1 VSRAAPRRDATDRR
15 ATEDGAHVTPEKGDR
30 PDELRDAVEEWRAR
44 HADRLAPGEAGGTTL
59 SGLPV
64 DAVYTPLDVA
74 APLEEHLHQ
83 LGLPGEPP
91 YARGVLPGMYRE
103 KLWVMGQYSGVA
115 SATETNLRIRS
126 LLDQGQRG
134 FSVALDLPTQNGF
147 DSDHPLAQGEVGRVG
162 VPIDT
167 LADMETLLHDI
178 PLDQVAQIRTT
189 ANAIGPIAVAL
200 FIAAA
205 EEHGYSPNSFRV
217 LLQNDVLKEY
227 LARGTFVFPPRPA
240 LQFSVDVVEYCA
252 QSLPGWEPIEFCG
265 YHVRDSG
272 STAIQEVAIALA
284 NGIEYIEASLARG
297 LDIDSFAPTVFLF
310 LSAGLD
316 LFEEVAKFR
325 AARRMWH
332 TLLKDRFG
340 ARKPES
346 LSANIFCYT
355 LGSPQTAQEPLNNIV
370 RISYQALAAVL
381 GGVQTLATSSYDEA
395 LGLPSAEAVRV
406 SLRTQQILAYETGV
420 PRTADPLGGSYF
432 VENLTERFEAA
443 TWEYLARIEQQG
455 GALQALESGW
465 LHSELDEQAYR
476 SQRSVEDGARVVVG
490 VNRFGV
496 DAPSHITSPATATNQ
511 TELEQIARLA
521 KVRQDRDS
529 ERVHLALERLDKA
542 TNAGE
547 NTIPSLLEAVR
558 AYATIGEICDVL
570 AKTWGRYGDQHR

>member
-1 VSRAAPRRDATDRR
+1 MTGGD
-15 ATEDGAHVTPEKGDR
+15 EETPDPVRE
-30 PDELRDAVEEWRAR
+30 AVAEWLVR
-44 HADRLAPGEAGGTTL
+44 HRDRLSPGEAGGSTL

-64 DAVYTPLDVA
+64 EAVYTQLDVA
-74 APLEEHLHQ
+74 KSPQDQFEQ
-83 LGLPGEPP
+83 LGLPGEAPFT
-91 YARGVLPGMYRE
+91 RGVLPGMYRE

-126 LLDQGQRG
+126 LLAQGQRG
-134 FSVALDLPTQNGF
+134 FSVALDLPTQNGL

-167 LADMETLLHDI
+167 LADMETLFSEI

-205 EEHGYSPNSFRV
+205 ESHGYSPNSFRI

-272 STAIQEVAIALA
+272 STAVQEVAIALA
-284 NGIEYIEASLARG
+284 NGIEYIEAALARG
-297 LDIDSFAPTVFLF
+297 IDIDSFAHSVFLF
-310 LSAGLD
+310 FSAGLD

-332 TLLKDRFG
+332 TLLKERFH
-340 ARKPES
+340 ARKAES

-355 LGSPQTAQEPLNNIV
+355 LGSPQTAQEPLNNVI

-395 LGLPSAEAVRV
+395 LGLPSSEAVRI

-420 PRTADPLGGSYF
+420 ARTADPLGGSYF
-432 VENLTERFEAA
+432 VENLTDRFEAA
-443 TWEYLARIEQQG
+443 AWDYLAKIDAQG

-465 LHSELDEQAYR
+465 LHAELDDEAFR
-476 SQRSVEDGARVVVG
+476 SQRSVDAGERVVVG
-490 VNRFGV
+490 VNRFSV
-496 DAPSHITSPATATNQ
+496 DAPERVAATVTATNQ
-511 TELEQIARLA
+511 TERDQIERLA
-521 KVRQDRDS
+521 KVKQCRDS
-529 ERVHLALERLDKA
+529 DRVRVSLESLDKA
-542 TNAGE
+542 AKAGE
-547 NTIPSLLEAVR
+547 NTIPALLEAVR
-558 AYATIGEICDVL
+558 AYASVGEICDVL
-570 AKTWGRYGDQHR
+570 AQTWGRYRDQHR

>member
-1 VSRAAPRRDATDRR
+1 MTH
-15 ATEDGAHVTPEKGDR
+15 TNGDR
-30 PDELRDAVEEWRAR
+30 PNELGHAVDEWAAR
-44 HADRLAPGEAGGTTL
+44 YQDRLAPGEAGGTTL

-64 DAVYTPLDVA
+64 NALYTPLDVEA
-74 APLEEHLHQ
+74 TPEQYLEQ

-91 YARGVLPGMYRE
+91 FARGVVPGMYRE
-103 KLWVMGQYSGVA
+103 RLWVMGQYSGVA
-115 SATETNLRIRS
+115 SATQTNLRIRS
-126 LLDQGQRG
+126 LLEQGQRG

-205 EEHGYSPNSFRV
+205 EAHGYPPDSFRV

-252 QSLPGWEPIEFCG
+252 QSLPNWEPIEFCG

-272 STAIQEVAIALA
+272 STAIQELAIALA

-297 LDIDSFAPTVFLF
+297 LHIDSFAHSIFLF

-325 AARRMWH
+325 AARRIWH
-332 TLLKDRFG
+332 TLLKDRFH
-340 ARKPES
+340 AKNPES

-355 LGSPQTAQEPLNNIV
+355 LGSPQTAQEPLNNVI

-406 SLRTQQILAYETGV
+406 SLRTQQILAYETGAA
-420 PRTADPLGGSYF
+420 RTADPLGGSYF

-443 TWEYLARIEQQG
+443 TWEYLGRIDAQG
-455 GALQALESGW
+455 GALRALESGW
-465 LHSELDEQAYR
+465 LHGELDEQAYR
-476 SQRSVEDGARVVVG
+476 YQRSLEDGDRVVVG

-496 DAPSHITSPATATNQ
+496 DAPSHITAPATATNQ
-511 TELEQIARLA
+511 TEREQIERLA
-521 KVRQDRDS
+521 KMRQDRDS
-529 ERVHLALERLDKA
+529 DRVHQALEDLDKA

-547 NTIPSLLEAVR
+547 NTIPPLLEAVR

-570 AKTWGRYGDQHR
+570 AKTWGRYGDQRR

>member
-1 VSRAAPRRDATDRR
+1 M
-15 ATEDGAHVTPEKGDR
+15 TPGDGDR
-30 PDELRDAVEEWRAR
+30 PDDLRGAVEEWAERN
-44 HADRLAPGEAGGTTL
+44 HDRLTPGEAGSTTL
-59 SGLPV
+59 SGFPV

-74 APLEEHLHQ
+74 TPPDEYLQQ

-91 YARGVLPGMYRE
+91 FTRGVDPGMYRE

-126 LLDQGQRG
+126 LLEQGQRG

-167 LADMETLLHDI
+167 LADMETLFNDI

-189 ANAIGPIAVAL
+189 ANAIGPIVVAL

-205 EEHGYSPNSFRV
+205 ESHGYSPNSFRV
-217 LLQNDVLKEY
+217 LMQNDVLKEY

-252 QSLPGWEPIEFCG
+252 QSLPAWEPIEFCG

-284 NGIEYIEASLARG
+284 NGIEYMDASLARG
-297 LDIDSFAPTVFLF
+297 LDIDSFAHSIFLF

-332 TLLKDRFG
+332 TLLKDRYH
-340 ARKPES
+340 AQRPES

-355 LGSPQTAQEPLNNIV
+355 LGSPQTAKEPLNNIV

-432 VENLTERFEAA
+432 VENLTERFETAA
-443 TWEYLARIEQQG
+443 WEYLGRIEAQG

-465 LHSELDEQAYR
+465 LHAELDEQAYR
-476 SQRSVEDGARVVVG
+476 YQRSVEDGERVVVG

-496 DAPSHITSPATATNQ
+496 DAPSHITAPATATNQ
-511 TELEQIARLA
+511 TELEQIQRLA
-521 KVRQDRDS
+521 KVKQERNSDRVRD
-529 ERVHLALERLDKA
+529 ALEQLDKTA
-542 TNAGE
+542 NARE

>member
-1 VSRAAPRRDATDRR
+1 MTRAN
-15 ATEDGAHVTPEKGDR
+15 GDR
-30 PDELRDAVEEWRAR
+30 PDELRDAVDGWTAR
-44 HADRLAPGEAGGTTL
+44 YRDRLAPGEAGGTTL

-64 DAVYTPLDVA
+64 NALYTPLDVEA
-74 APLEEHLHQ
+74 SPEQYLEQ

-91 YARGVLPGMYRE
+91 FVRGVLPGMYRE

-115 SATETNLRIRS
+115 SAAETNLRIRS

-205 EEHGYSPNSFRV
+205 EAHGYTPDSFRL

-252 QSLPGWEPIEFCG
+252 QSLPSWEPIEFCG

-297 LDIDSFAPTVFLF
+297 LDIDSFAPSVFLF

-332 TLLKDRFG
+332 TLLKDRFH

-355 LGSPQTAQEPLNNIV
+355 LGSPQTAQEPLNNVI

-406 SLRTQQILAYETGV
+406 SLRTQQILAYETGAA
-420 PRTADPLGGSYF
+420 RTADPLGGSYF
-432 VENLTERFEAA
+432 VESMTERFEAE
-443 TWEYLARIEQQG
+443 TWDYLSRIEAQG

-476 SQRSVEDGARVVVG
+476 YQRSVEDGDRVVVG

-496 DAPSHITSPATATNQ
+496 DAPSHIAAPATATNQ
-511 TELEQIARLA
+511 TEREQIERLA

-529 ERVHLALERLDKA
+529 DRVLLALEDLDKA